1 MDPVSNQVA
10 QQAANQASQQAAPAT
25 EVKISDQA
33 RFDDAMQQ
41 PEQVENAQ
49 PKTEATNGDP
59 TPEQE
64 ATLGDPILNGIEKMK
79 TSHDVRSARIED
91 QLTNSIGK
99 DLSVQDCMKLQ
110 FEVMQM
116 SMEQELTGKIADKTS
131 QGVQTLFQNQ
141 YQPVYVHAFRVAIHE
156 KHPTHTAHSGPVDA
170 HRLQRNSPVFQSA
183 GTGSQRNGGHPEH
196 QWDSMHQSGR

>member
-64 ATLGDPILNGIEKMK
+64 ATLGDAILNGIEKMK

-131 QGVQTLFQNQ
+131 QGVQTLFKNQ
-141 YQPVYVHAFRVAIHE
+141 
-156 KHPTHTAHSGPVDA
+156 
-170 HRLQRNSPVFQSA
+170 
-183 GTGSQRNGGHPEH
+183 
-196 QWDSMHQSGR
+196 